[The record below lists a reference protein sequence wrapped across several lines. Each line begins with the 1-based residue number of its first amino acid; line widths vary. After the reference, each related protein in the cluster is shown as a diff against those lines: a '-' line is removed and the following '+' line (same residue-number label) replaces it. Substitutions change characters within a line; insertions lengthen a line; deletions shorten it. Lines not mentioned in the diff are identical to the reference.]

1 MNNQIRLGKLPLD
14 WIVLLLFPLSLS
26 KSSTKYTYNIYIFP
40 FKVQDTETTNLKFR
54 PLKTEMILY
63 WTYEWTDRHKIF
75 IFTDP
80 PSPLKSQFYSVA
92 VVRVS
97 VEMKL
102 LLVISL
108 MLGYSIC
115 HEDINQTF
123 TEPRTPLQRIWI
135 ANSIVGVFGIILNGY
150 VLLTFF
156 QDRHKLVTS
165 VNAMIMYLWILKS
178 SHYGSFSFDTL

>member
-1 MNNQIRLGKLPLD
+1 MNGQTDIKFLFLQILH
-14 WIVLLLFPLSLS
+14 LLL
-26 KSSTKYTYNIYIFP
+26 
-40 FKVQDTETTNLKFR
+40 KVN
-54 PLKTEMILY
+54 
-63 WTYEWTDRHKIF
+63 
-75 IFTDP
+75 
-80 PSPLKSQFYSVA
+80 YSVA

-115 HEDINQTF
+115 HDDINQTF

-165 VNAMIMYLWILKS
+165 VNAMIMYL
-178 SHYGSFSFDTL
+178 

>member
-1 MNNQIRLGKLPLD
+1 
-14 WIVLLLFPLSLS
+14 
-26 KSSTKYTYNIYIFP
+26 
-40 FKVQDTETTNLKFR
+40 
-54 PLKTEMILY
+54 MILY
-63 WTYEWTDRHKIF
+63 CTELMNGQTDIKYLFLQILHLLSKVGNR
-75 IFTDP
+75 
-80 PSPLKSQFYSVA
+80 

-115 HEDINQTF
+115 HEDINQTY

-165 VNAMIMYLWILKS
+165 VNAMIM
-178 SHYGSFSFDTL
+178 